1 MSSPINPVEE
11 KPVDRAN
18 RLARAAQL
26 RQVALSMAVGPT
38 GTKEKPADVVARAAA
53 YFVWLST
60 DGPAA
65 EGAKQP

>member
-26 RQVALSMAVGPT
+26 RQVALSMAVGPV

-53 YFVWLST
+53 YFAWLST
-60 DGPAA
+60 DGSAT